1 MKFDVQLSEA
11 KDDTLRAAICRSMA
25 AQDRAIMEVA
35 ANAGIDRDTLRRYMT
50 HKRDMTS
57 ERLGRLIKVLR
68 IHVARRSDGGPL
80 KFTSLRKIIGKRVE
94 TQEWSAAALAEQS
107 KLDRSEV
114 TRFLKGER
122 DLSGRKVSA
131 MLAPLGLMVVAN
143 ITKPPIPRDW
153 LQPLEQIQ

>member
-25 AQDRAIMEVA
+25 AQDRAIIEVST
-35 ANAGIDRDTLRRYMT
+35 NAGIDRGTLRRYMT

-57 ERLGRLIKVLR
+57 ERISRLLKVLR
-68 IHVARRSDGGPL
+68 VHIARRSDGGPL
-80 KFTSLRKIIGKRVE
+80 KFTSLRKLIKKRFE

-114 TRFLKGER
+114 TRFLKGES
-122 DLSGRKVSA
+122 DLSSRKVSA

-143 ITKPPIPRDW
+143 ITRPPIPRDW
-153 LQPLEQIQ
+153 LQPLERTQ